1 MSLLVTHHF
10 YFIFTVIIPITK
22 ILVRKET
29 LSYIF
34 ADLFQIWLN
43 KSGLESAFAPN
54 PQPLLQALQKRK
66 LVFCLFV
73 CLFVSLVL
81 NLPQL
86 HMHTVIFSSM

>member
-43 KSGLESAFAPN
+43 KSGLESAFAFA
-54 PQPLLQALQKRK
+54 LTVLQ
-66 LVFCLFV
+66 
-73 CLFVSLVL
+73 
-81 NLPQL
+81 
-86 HMHTVIFSSM
+86 